1 MKHNVKR
8 HLSVLIL
15 AVAIT
20 VSNLTLVIPL
30 KDSSASTNVKM
41 EMPMKLI
48 DDLKAFFSSND
59 QEIEQLKA
67 VNEAQKNRLTEQA
80 AELDA
85 ARLARD
91 NANLD
96 FIELAEHHETDMQGY
111 DELQEKYDDVT
122 AFLDRTIIVL
132 FDVVR
137 MYSEL
142 EAANDSQRTD

>member
-1 MKHNVKR
+1 
-8 HLSVLIL
+8 
-15 AVAIT
+15 
-20 VSNLTLVIPL
+20 
-30 KDSSASTNVKM
+30 
-41 EMPMKLI
+41 MKLI

-142 EAANDSQRTD
+142 EAANDSQRKD